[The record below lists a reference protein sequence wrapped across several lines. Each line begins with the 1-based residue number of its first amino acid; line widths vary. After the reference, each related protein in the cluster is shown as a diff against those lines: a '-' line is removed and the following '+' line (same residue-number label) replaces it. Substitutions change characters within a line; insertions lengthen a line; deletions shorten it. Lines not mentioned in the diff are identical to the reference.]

1 MLKKLFMYLILIWI
15 PCLKKKSD
23 AEETI
28 NVSNSNLDSLLKK
41 KKRCWCPF
49 FFFLF
54 LLINADALLFS
65 GSAIFLEIPFVHPF
79 LLVIR
84 RLQFYYYGIIVLLKK
99 KKNVL
104 LLLLM
109 LLFFFKFLIC
119 PFLSVKFYYQILL
132 TITCMCILLGFFLK
146 ITIKHILYYK
156 LDNVSNLLHF

>member
-1 MLKKLFMYLILIWI
+1 MYLILIWI

-41 KKRCWCPF
+41 TKRCWCPF

-54 LLINADALLFS
+54 SFFVDKCGCSSLLWLCYIFGNSFRSPLFIGNS
-65 GSAIFLEIPFVHPF
+65 SPS
-79 LLVIR
+79 
-84 RLQFYYYGIIVLLKK
+84 VLLLWYYCSSQKK
-99 KKNVL
+99 KKKKKFL

-109 LLFFFKFLIC
+109 LLFFFKLLIC

-132 TITCMCILLGFFLK
+132 TITCMCILLYYTICYHPFQKKK
-146 ITIKHILYYK
+146 IKKKIL
-156 LDNVSNLLHF
+156 